1 MSHVPPHDG
10 VMNGDHESRLQDL
23 LAQRATEGLSAPE
36 AAELS
41 ELLAAAGVL
50 DEDVELDSVAATAN
64 LAMLTQSDMHAMPDS
79 LRAKLESSGEAW
91 AQSRSRFA
99 APARSAGVNKFL
111 AFTAAACVLLAA
123 GMWILTSAQRQSL
136 SPVAV
141 RSLVDGQVD
150 TMHVALA
157 DWDNP
162 EVRGVSGEAVWSEA
176 SQRGYLRLRDLP
188 RAPKD
193 SQYQLWIVDSRGM
206 GQRISGAL
214 FDGDGQS
221 EIIVPITPGI
231 RVQQAAAFAITI
243 EKPGGVWVS
252 DMTRRVVI
260 GSRK

>member
-1 MSHVPPHDG
+1 
-10 VMNGDHESRLQDL
+10 MNGDRESRLQDL
-23 LAQRATEGLSAPE
+23 LAQRATEGLSAAE

-50 DEDVELDSVAATAN
+50 DEDVELDSVAATVN
-64 LAMLTQSDMHAMPDS
+64 LAMLTQADMHAMPDS
-79 LRAKLESSGEAW
+79 LRAKLETSGEAW
-91 AQSRSRFA
+91 AQARSRFA
-99 APARSAGVNKFL
+99 APARASGVNRFL

-123 GMWILTSAQRQSL
+123 GTWIMTSSRRQAL
-136 SPVAV
+136 SPLTV
-141 RSLVDGQVD
+141 RSQVD
-150 TMHVALA
+150 RQADAVHVALA

-162 EVRGVSGEAVWSEA
+162 EVRGVSGEAVWSES
-176 SQRGYLRLRDLP
+176 SQSGYLRLKDLP
-188 RAPKD
+188 KAPTD

-214 FDGDGQS
+214 FDGDGNS
-221 EIIVPITPGI
+221 ETIVPITPGI

-260 GSRK
+260 GAKK